1 MVTLQRLKTLYLA
14 VLMFLVITL
23 LIAAALFNDLYLNSI
38 NVTELIENILAKR
51 EPLSTAESHELSVS
65 LSTVEQTRTRGY
77 IFFIAVLLLLS
88 GGALALLFIYRRNV
102 VEPVSRITE
111 ATKKITEGKFEGI
124 PVSENK
130 TEIGMLA
137 ENVNLMGHAL
147 QGKIK
152 ELEESV
158 LKEQRV
164 TRRLNI
170 LNEIIGSLI
179 FKLELNDVLTNIM
192 SNSKVL
198 VKSEY
203 SIVALLDRL
212 THKTTHLISSFP
224 DNDIDIGSLAGNTMK
239 EILSSKMPL
248 RSSSEDRIKALLE
261 RDSAYI
267 GDLHLRNMLAV
278 PIVIEGAVCGAVILC
293 NRAGDSEFT
302 TEDEDTALMFTIQ
315 SGIAI
320 DRSLFHERVM
330 HLAKTDGLTGLNNH
344 RTFYEIL
351 GMELRRS
358 RRYNRNLSL
367 LMIDIDD
374 FKKFNDTYG
383 HQAGDAILKRLADVL
398 LKNLRAIDSAARYG
412 GEEFAVILPETPLDA
427 AAAIAERI
435 RDEASR
441 SLCISRDEGLCIT
454 VSLGVSV
461 FPEDSI
467 DKDGLIKAADD
478 ALYMTKR
485 VGKNKVITYQDYKI
499 ASKK

>member
-14 VLMFLVITL
+14 VLVFLVITL
-23 LIAAALFNDLYLNSI
+23 LVAAILFNDLYSNSV
-38 NVTELIENILAKR
+38 NVTGLIEDILAKR
-51 EPLSTAESHELSVS
+51 APLSLSESRELSSS
-65 LSTVEQTRTRGY
+65 LSTIEHARTRGY

-88 GGALALLFIYRRNV
+88 GGALALIFVYRKNV
-102 VEPVSRITE
+102 VEPISRIT
-111 ATKKITEGKFEGI
+111 AAAKKLTEGKFEGI
-124 PVSENK
+124 PVSDNA

-137 ENVNLMGHAL
+137 ENFNLMSHTL
-147 QGKIK
+147 QSKIK
-152 ELEESV
+152 ELEDAV

-179 FKLELNDVLTNIM
+179 FKLDINDVLTNIM

-203 SIVALLDRL
+203 SLVVLLDRL

-224 DNDIDIGSLAGNTMK
+224 DKGIDIGRLSDNTMK

-248 RSSSEDRIKALLE
+248 KSSSEDRVKALLE
-261 RDSAYI
+261 KDSAYI
-267 GDLHLRNMLAV
+267 DGLHLRNMLAV
-278 PIVIEGAVCGAVILC
+278 PIVIEGDVCGAVILC
-293 NRAGDSEFT
+293 NRAGDNEFT
-302 TEDEDTALMFTIQ
+302 AEDEDTALMFTIQ

-320 DRSLFHERVM
+320 DRSLFHEKVM

-351 GMELRRS
+351 GMELRRA
-358 RRYNRNLSL
+358 RRYNRDLSL

-398 LKNLRAIDSAARYG
+398 LKNLRGIDSAARYG
-412 GEEFAVILPETPLDA
+412 GEEFAVILPETSLDD

-441 SLCISRDEGLCIT
+441 SLCISKDEGLCVT

-467 DKDGLIKAADD
+467 DRDGLIKAADD